1 MEIESGTPPVKI
13 KKPRARR
20 KKKAERNPAEGL
32 IAALKFVLPAQKKNG
47 TIQQQ
52 FCFIGNGWVVA
63 ANDTLTIATRIEED
77 LSACPQTH
85 AFLEALSNCSEE
97 LQITQLSESALSV
110 KSGPFQA
117 QIPCVAASSL
127 ILSGPDEPFASCG
140 QKLKDSLCSL
150 NKIAEAAG
158 EPYETVVMLNDYSA
172 VCTNGSVIA
181 EYWHGMAG
189 KFGKMLPKQAI
200 VALLKTDKVL
210 THYGASDNSFT
221 FHFEDGSFI
230 KTRTINEQFPPYAHF
245 FEKQVNPW
253 PIQEDF
259 FKALKAVEP
268 FAKEGIVYFIEGG
281 ISSDLTNESSFYKIE
296 GLPEGFSFL
305 IKHWL
310 SVEHLVK
317 TIHFDPEENKAY
329 FFGDNVRGIVY
340 GMEKQT
346 VNQINDLNFLDG
358 VPSK

>member
-1 MEIESGTPPVKI
+1 MEIESGTPPVKV

-32 IAALKFVLPAQKKNG
+32 IAALKFVLPAQKK
-47 TIQQQ
+47 QSY
-52 FCFIGNGWVVA
+52 CFIGNGWVVG
-63 ANDTLTIATRIEED
+63 ANDTFTIATRIEED
-77 LSACPQTH
+77 LRACPQTH
-85 AFLEALSNCSEE
+85 GFLEALSNCSEE

-127 ILSGPDEPFASCG
+127 SLSGPDEPFASCG
-140 QKLKDSLCSL
+140 RMLKDSLCSL

-158 EPYETVVMLNDYSA
+158 EPYETVVMLNNYSA

-181 EYWHGMAG
+181 EYWHGMEG
-189 KFGKMLPKQAI
+189 KFGKMLAKQAI

-210 THYGASDNSFT
+210 TYYGASDDSFT

-230 KTRTINEQFPPYAHF
+230 KTRTISEQFPPYAHF
-245 FEKQVNPW
+245 FEKQVNPC
-253 PIQEDF
+253 PGQEDF
-259 FKALKAVEP
+259 FRALKAVEP

-281 ISSDLTNESSFYKIE
+281 IASDLTNESSFYKIE

-317 TIHFDPEENKAY
+317 TVYFDHEENKAF
-329 FFGDNVRGIVY
+329 FFGDNVRGIVL
-340 GMEKQT
+340 GMEKET
-346 VNQINDLNFLDG
+346 VNQINE
-358 VPSK
+358 